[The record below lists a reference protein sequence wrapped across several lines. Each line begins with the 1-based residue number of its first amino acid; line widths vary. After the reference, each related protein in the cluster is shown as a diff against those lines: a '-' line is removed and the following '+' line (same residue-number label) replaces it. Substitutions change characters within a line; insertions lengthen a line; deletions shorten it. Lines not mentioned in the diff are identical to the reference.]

1 LNLSELVRVPETPGH
16 VSSTART
23 EKTRLVVSLTK
34 RNSWDF
40 LGGPVVEN
48 LPASAG
54 NTGDMGSIPGQE
66 EPLEKEMATHSRILV
81 WEMSWTEEPGR
92 GHRGHKEL

>member
-1 LNLSELVRVPETPGH
+1 M
-16 VSSTART
+16 
-23 EKTRLVVSLTK
+23 
-34 RNSWDF
+34 
-40 LGGPVVEN
+40 VEN

-66 EPLEKEMATHSRILV
+66 EPLEKELATHSRMLV
-81 WEMSWTEEPGR
+81 WERSWTEEPGR